1 MINIKEVSKTYK
13 NNGNHIS
20 AIKDIN
26 LNIENGEFVCIIGPS
41 GCGKSTL
48 LKTIGGL
55 IELNKDQIIINNDS
69 IKKSLVKKEIGFV
82 FQDPVLMRW
91 RNVEENISLP
101 LEIKKDPSNNL
112 DYLIELVKLNG
123 FKKAYPSQLSGGM
136 QQRTSIARALILDP
150 SILLMDEPFADL
162 DEITRDHLNI
172 ELSKIWNSKK
182 TSLQNIIFVTHNIA
196 EAIFLADQVV
206 VLSNRPGKI
215 KKIIPINFKRPR
227 KLDIKHDKD
236 FIKIKK
242 EIKRLIEE

>member
-26 LNIENGEFVCIIGPS
+26 LNIGNNEFVCIIGPS

-55 IELNKDQIIINNDS
+55 IELNEGQIIINNGS
-69 IKKSLVKKEIGFV
+69 IKESLVKKEIGFV

-91 RNVEENISLP
+91 RNVEENILLP
-101 LEIKKDPSNNL
+101 LEIKKVPHNNL
-112 DYLIELVKLNG
+112 DYLVKLVKLNG
-123 FKKAYPSQLSGGM
+123 FNKAYPSQLSGGM
-136 QQRTSIARALILDP
+136 QQRAAIARALILDP

-172 ELSKIWNSKK
+172 ELSKIWDSKK
-182 TSLQNIIFVTHNIA
+182 TSLQNIIFVTHNIT
-196 EAIFLADQVV
+196 EAMFLADKVV